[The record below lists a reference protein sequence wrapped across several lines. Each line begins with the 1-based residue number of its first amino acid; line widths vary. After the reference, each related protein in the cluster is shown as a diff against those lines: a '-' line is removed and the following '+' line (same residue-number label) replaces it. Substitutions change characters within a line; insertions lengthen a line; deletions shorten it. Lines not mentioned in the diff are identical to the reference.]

1 MLGVLV
7 CKAQHSLRLWQVL
20 SVFVL
25 IESTRRREQLKSP
38 AGGFLCM
45 SMHDAL
51 TKVSSLRF
59 VDCHLGPRQQAKFS
73 DGAGFAKE
81 WRGNTNP

>member
-7 CKAQHSLRLWQVL
+7 CKQAHAAVVASALC
-20 SVFVL
+20 VFVL

-45 SMHDAL
+45 SVHDAL
-51 TKVSSLRF
+51 TKVL
-59 VDCHLGPRQQAKFS
+59 L
-73 DGAGFAKE
+73 
-81 WRGNTNP
+81 